1 MAPIIAE
8 VDHLGII
15 PVVEIENSQDAIPLA
30 HALIEG
36 GLPIAEITFRTEA
49 AQKAIHNIA
58 RNVPRMIV
66 GAGTVLNISQAEQA
80 VASGARFIVS
90 PGFSSSV
97 VRWCLDQGIPVF
109 PGVATPTD
117 IIQAL
122 DYGLQV
128 LKFFPAEALGGV
140 NTLKAL
146 SGPFK
151 KTRFIPTGGISAENL
166 PNYLD
171 LQAVL
176 ACGGS
181 WITPKKLIRSGNFE
195 EITQLTITA
204 TKLVKQ
210 IRYKE

>member
-1 MAPIIAE
+1 MNFERGSPDVE
-8 VDHLGII
+8 FDRSWPRSHL
-15 PVVEIENSQDAIPLA
+15 
-30 HALIEG
+30 HG
-36 GLPIAEITFRTEA
+36 GTA
-49 AQKAIHNIA
+49 
-58 RNVPRMIV
+58 
-66 GAGTVLNISQAEQA
+66 
-80 VASGARFIVS
+80 

-122 DYGLQV
+122 DYGLKV

-181 WITPKKLIRSGNFE
+181 LITPKKLIRSGNFV

-204 TKLVKQ
+204 TSLVKQ

>member
-171 LQAVL
+171 LKAVL